1 MAINAS
7 KEETSD
13 VRKWGLLP
21 GVCIA
26 ALLIA
31 SPAHA
36 DKVIK
41 KGQGRTVVITGGGW
55 GHGIG
60 MSQYGALGRALNG
73 KSAAE
78 IVTTYYSGTRVKK
91 RSKPDGI
98 RVGLHQGQQAISAG
112 SHPFGP
118 GGGKAVFRVNG
129 KSGRLAKGPGGTS
142 WRVEV
147 ASKGRMRL
155 FKNGK
160 KVRKNGRSMF
170 GGPAHPLVMVYEK
183 YGSRISV
190 EGKAHDYA
198 YGRLQ
203 FDSHSSCGADHCL
216 RLVLSLPMQKY
227 LYGLGEVP
235 ASWPAA
241 ALKAQAIAS
250 RTYAYSKID
259 RLGQHNSPC
268 DCAVYDS
275 TIDQAYIGDS
285 KRTGSGEYWDAWKA
299 AVDDTNN
306 QVILHQGD
314 PIQALYSS
322 SSGGHTENNENVWGG
337 SPIPYL
343 RGVKDGPDS
352 VDANPNHRWK
362 EQMSWSRLSSRLNVS
377 LGTGGLKK
385 FRLVGPF
392 GVSGRVTI
400 VKSSDKGG
408 VKVVGKERTVRVDGW
423 EIRQLLSL
431 RDTLFRVK
439 TK

>member
-1 MAINAS
+1 MAITAS
-7 KEETSD
+7 KEKTSD

-21 GVCIA
+21 GACIA

-31 SPAHA
+31 APAHA

-41 KGQGRTVVITGGGW
+41 KGEGKTVVISGGGW

-78 IVTTYYSGTRVKK
+78 IVTTYYTGTSVTS
-91 RSKPDGI
+91 RSNPDRI
-98 RVGLHQGQQAISAG
+98 RVGLHQGHQAISAT
-112 SHPFGP
+112 SHAFAE

-129 KSGRLAKGPGGTS
+129 KSGRLAQGPPGTN

-183 YGSRISV
+183 FKSRVSV
-190 EGKAHDYA
+190 EGKAHDYP

-203 FDSHSSCGADHCL
+203 FDAYSACGADHCL

-268 DCAVYDS
+268 GCAVYDS
-275 TIDQAYIGDS
+275 TIDQAYVGDT
-285 KRTGSGEYWDAWKA
+285 KRTGSGEYWDDWKV
-299 AVDDTNN
+299 AVNETNN

-352 VDANPNHRWK
+352 VDANPNHTWR
-362 EQMSWSRLSSRLNVS
+362 EEMSWSKLSRRLNES
-377 LGTGGLKK
+377 LDTGGLKR
-385 FRLVGPF
+385 FRLVPPF

-400 VKSSDKGG
+400 VKSPGKGG
-408 VKVVGKERTVRVDGW
+408 VKVVGKERTVRLDGW